1 MLALP
6 KSAPMQ
12 HPQIKQLQLISVFLG
27 AGSLCYCLSS
37 VHQAVWKNFYPQC
50 HKASSGIS
58 WWRVDY
64 AFVEKEEHTKKEK
77 T

>member
-1 MLALP
+1 
-6 KSAPMQ
+6 
-12 HPQIKQLQLISVFLG
+12 
-27 AGSLCYCLSS
+27 LSS
-37 VHQAVWKNFYPQC
+37 VHQAVWKNFYPQY

-58 WWRVDY
+58 WWRLDY